1 MMAEAAT
8 TAAPPHAVKV
18 WVDPRSLY
26 FELRGANGPCVI
38 AFPRTSA
45 GFASAIATLFAI
57 PEAGEPY
64 SRPQLATSLPDKNG
78 ITGIQRSEARDI
90 LKRLKL
96 I

>member
-1 MMAEAAT
+1 MMAEVAA
-8 TAAPPHAVKV
+8 TAAPTHAIKV
-18 WVDPRSLY
+18 WVDPRNLY
-26 FELRGANGPCVI
+26 FELHGANGPCVV
-38 AFPRTSA
+38 AFSRTSA

-78 ITGIQRSEARDI
+78 ITGIQRSEAHDI